1 MSPNKTGDSSDD
13 LRTSPAKIIADDPSE
28 IGATARE
35 LDLGQTASER
45 MRLPRATLER
55 LGLLVVV
62 YLVGLAL
69 MVPLFGNGVGP
80 TALPL
85 LPTVVLVALLFE
97 WMDSAAGMGFG
108 TALAPLLFL
117 MGYDPLQ
124 VIPVLLISETV
135 TGAVSGGVHHELK
148 NASFSFSPLNEATKT
163 MLLIGVIGSIA
174 TGVSITLT
182 YFALTLPESYIK
194 MYVSLLVLAMGVI
207 GVIRAQIVTTIAYKP
222 QRLLAF
228 AALAGFNKGIGGGGF
243 GPVVTLGQI
252 LSGVY
257 EKSATAI
264 ASLAESIVSLIGVLT
279 FLAISARGVELDL
292 ILLPSIYTGGFI
304 AAIGAPYL
312 VRVVPNQV
320 WRYAIPLYAF
330 TIGILGLF
338 MGLEI

>member
-1 MSPNKTGDSSDD
+1 MTDESPDD
-13 LRTSPAKIIADDPSE
+13 LKELPGKIVANDPTE

-35 LDLGQTASER
+35 LDLGQTVSER
-45 MRLPRATLER
+45 MRLPQATLKR
-55 LGLLVVV
+55 LGLLMVV
-62 YLVGLAL
+62 YLVGLAA
-69 MVPLFGNGVGP
+69 MVPFFDNGVGP

-85 LPTVVLVALLFE
+85 LPIVILVALLFE

-117 MGYDPLQ
+117 MGYNPLQ

-163 MLLIGVIGSIA
+163 MLFIGAIGSLA
-174 TGVSITLT
+174 TGVSITLA

-207 GVIRAQIVTTIAYKP
+207 GVVRARIVTTIAYKP
-222 QRLLAF
+222 RRLLIF

-264 ASLAESIVSLIGVLT
+264 ASLAESIVSLVGVVT
-279 FLAISARGVELDL
+279 FFAISARGIELDL
-292 ILLPSIYTGGFI
+292 TLLPSIYTGGFI

-312 VRVVPNQV
+312 VRVVPNHV
-320 WRYAIPLYAF
+320 WRYVIPLYAF
-330 TIGILGLF
+330 TIGVLGLF